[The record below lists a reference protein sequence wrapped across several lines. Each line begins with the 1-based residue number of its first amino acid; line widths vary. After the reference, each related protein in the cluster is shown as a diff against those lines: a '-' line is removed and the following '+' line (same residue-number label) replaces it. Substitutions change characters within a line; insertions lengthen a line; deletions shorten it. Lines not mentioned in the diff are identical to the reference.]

1 MAELNKKALSY
12 ALALLGR
19 RMYSKAQLQQKLIRR
34 GYGAEEVNSAILYCE
49 ERGYLNDYDFALFW
63 IEDRIR
69 LKPMGRWRLKGEL
82 LQKGIQE
89 EIVNQV
95 LDELLPEERELSL
108 AKELMLYK
116 FHRVDPE
123 QADYRKIYGFLF
135 RRGFAKEVIYKAADE
150 LGISFSG
157 TDQT

>member
-1 MAELNKKALSY
+1 MTELNRKALSY
-12 ALALLGR
+12 ALTLLGR
-19 RMYSKAQLQQKLIRR
+19 RMYSKAQLKQKLVKR
-34 GYGAEEVNSAILYCE
+34 GYGEEEVSSVILYCE
-49 ERGYLNDYDFALFW
+49 ERGYLNDYDFAQFW

-82 LQKGIQE
+82 LQKGIRE
-89 EIVNQV
+89 EIASQV

-108 AKELMLYK
+108 AKKLMLHK
-116 FHRVDPE
+116 FRQVGPE
-123 QADYRKIYGFLF
+123 QGEYHKIYGFLF
-135 RRGFAKEVIYKAADE
+135 RRGFGKEVIIRAANE